1 MKNSSRKYSDVQQ
14 PKDDSEEEWAV
25 ESCMVVI
32 EPVEEV
38 VEKVAILKVS
48 KEIEEKM
55 PESMKVS
62 QNRDPIPSMQMQQ
75 SQKMETYKSHQHMK
89 KHLKEKNGEKQ
100 WKKKIQDLKQNQT

>member
-1 MKNSSRKYSDVQQ
+1 MENSSRKYSDVQQ

-25 ESCMVVI
+25 ELCIVVI

-38 VEKVAILKVS
+38 VEEVAMLKVL

-62 QNRDPIPSMQMQQ
+62 RNRDPILSMQMQQ
-75 SQKMETYKSHQHMK
+75 S
-89 KHLKEKNGEKQ
+89 
-100 WKKKIQDLKQNQT
+100 